1 MIQHNKPTIG
11 EKEYKAAN
19 KVLASGYIAQGKEV
33 KKFENEFC
41 DFLGLPEGHAVALSS
56 GTSALYLA
64 VWCLDGIN
72 KKIAFPS
79 YVCSSLRNAVA
90 MAQSR
95 EVLIDND
102 IESPNISLS
111 NLEKINANIA
121 IIPHMFGIP
130 NKING
135 IKNMDVI
142 EDCAQSLGASIGGIK
157 TGLLGKAG
165 IFSLYATKIITSGG
179 QGGFF
184 VSKDKYLADDVRDY
198 REFDSRRDN
207 KKRFNFQMTDLQA
220 SIGRAQLSQLNFFLN
235 RRRQIFSM
243 YKDAGLDLLESKNL
257 NIDSI
262 YYRAVIKVKNPFE
275 VKEKLFKNKIKSI
288 IPIEDWELLDRGP
301 DFKNAYKLT
310 QETLSL
316 PIYPSLT
323 DIEVIKVINNLQDSI
338 R

>member
-11 EKEYKAAN
+11 EKEYNAAK

-41 DFLGLPEGHAVALSS
+41 EFLGLPEEHAVALSS

-64 VWCLDGIN
+64 LWCLDGIN
-72 KKIAFPS
+72 KTIAFPS

-102 IESPNISLS
+102 VESPNMSLGK
-111 NLEKINANIA
+111 LEKVNANIA

-130 NKING
+130 SEIHG

-142 EDCAQSLGASIGGIK
+142 EDCAQSLGSSIGGIK
-157 TGLLGKAG
+157 TGLLGKVG
-165 IFSLYATKIITSGG
+165 IFSLYATKVITSGG
-179 QGGFF
+179 QGGIF
-184 VSKDKYLADDVRDY
+184 VSKDKHLVDKVRDY
-198 REFDSRRDN
+198 REFDSRKDKN
-207 KKRFNFQMTDLQA
+207 KRFNFQMTDLQA
-220 SIGRAQLSQLNFFLN
+220 AIGRAQLTQLPSFLK
-235 RRRQIFSM
+235 RRGQIFSM

-257 NIDSI
+257 DSDPI
-262 YYRAVIKVKNPFE
+262 NYRAVINVSNPNE

-301 DFKNAYKLT
+301 EFKNAYKLT

-323 DIEVIKVINNLQDSI
+323 DKEVIKVINNLQDSI

>member
-11 EKEYKAAN
+11 EKEQEAAN
-19 KVLASGYIAQGKEV
+19 KVIASGYIAQGKEV

-41 DFLGLPEGHAVALSS
+41 EFLGLPEEHAVALSS

-72 KKIAFPS
+72 KTIAFPS

-102 IESPNISLS
+102 VESPNISLS
-111 NLEKINANIA
+111 NLEKTNANIA
-121 IIPHMFGIP
+121 IVPHMFGIP
-130 NKING
+130 SEING

-142 EDCAQSLGASIGGIK
+142 EDCAQSLGSSIGGIK

-179 QGGFF
+179 QGGVF
-184 VSKDKYLADDVRDY
+184 VSKDKHLVDNVRDY
-198 REFDSRRDN
+198 REFDSRRDKN
-207 KKRFNFQMTDLQA
+207 KRFNFQMTDLQA
-220 SIGRAQLSQLNFFLN
+220 AIGRAQLTQLTSFLK
-235 RRRQIFSM
+235 RRGQIFAM

-257 NIDSI
+257 NTNPIN
-262 YYRAVIKVKNPFE
+262 YRAVIKVKNPFK
-275 VKEKLFKNKIKSI
+275 VKEKLLKNKIQSI

-323 DIEVIKVINNLQDSI
+323 DIEVNKVINNLQDAI
-338 R
+338 G